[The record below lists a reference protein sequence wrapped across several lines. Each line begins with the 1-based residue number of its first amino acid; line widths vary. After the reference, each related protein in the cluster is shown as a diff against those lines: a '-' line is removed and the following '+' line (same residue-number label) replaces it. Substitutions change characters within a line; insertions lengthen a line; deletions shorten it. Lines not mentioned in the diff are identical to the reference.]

1 MARQA
6 RIEYPGALYHVI
18 SRGIERRELFRDD
31 ADRRKY
37 LALLEQAVVRFR
49 MRLYAFC
56 LMGNHVH
63 LAFETRKIPI
73 SRIMR
78 SINTTYA
85 GYFNARHRR
94 SGYLFQGRYKAFVVD
109 RDEYLLSLIRYI
121 HENPVRAG
129 LAERAGDYRWS
140 SHRLYLGGSP
150 VWLSANA
157 VLERFGRNRST
168 TRRNF
173 VAFFRDVE
181 ERPYSEAR
189 RYAQAVVGDEGFAQQ
204 VFERDEPEDPLI
216 RRIEPENL
224 IRWAARE
231 EKIDVKELFGLGRRR
246 EITSRLLKNRPGRV
260 RSAAGPYAR
269 RPRRRRCRSIVEE
282 RQRSRRPG
290 AARTRWAPAHCE
302 RSPRCSSRPMLP
314 ASNRSSRLDLVRKPL
329 ARDSWG
335 SSAACWGPRDLRLP
349 GA

>member
-49 MRLYAFC
+49 MRLFAFC
-56 LMGNHVH
+56 LMGNQVH

-78 SINTTYA
+78 SINTGYA

-94 SGYLFQGRYKAFVVD
+94 TGYLFQGRYKAFVVD

-129 LAERAGDYRWS
+129 LAKRAGDYRWS

-150 VWLSANA
+150 VWLSANE

-168 TRRNF
+168 ARRDF

-181 ERPYSEAR
+181 ENPYGEAR
-189 RYAQAVVGDEGFAQQ
+189 RFAQAVVGDEGFAQQ

-224 IRWAARE
+224 IRWVARE
-231 EKIDVKELFGLGRRR
+231 EKIDVKELSGLGRRR
-246 EITSRLLKNRPGRV
+246 EITRV
-260 RSAAGPYAR
+260 RAICGYLARESARVPLSKIAR
-269 RPRRRRCRSIVEE
+269 SLNRDQSTLWRDVKHLEQE
-282 RQRSRRPG
+282 MK
-290 AARTRWAPAHCE
+290 E
-302 RSPRCSSRPMLP
+302 SRPLR
-314 ASNRSSRLDLVRKPL
+314 NHVKRIQ
-329 ARDSWG
+329 ARFVAWG
-335 SSAACWGPRDLRLP
+335 NTT
-349 GA
+349 